1 MSDFS
6 ETVTVSVEER
16 ELVIQGEGK
25 RKTASG
31 AIQTFSFN
39 RHFCMPEGA
48 TTDDVSAVKSSEGV
62 LSVTIKKTVTSSV
75 TTTTATSEETGSGKV
90 INITTKG
97 PFFSDPAF
105 ASSIKEFQS
114 SITTIIKKFSVK
126 VTGTDTFTAYR
137 NYRKDNPKNE
147 NQAVSVNET
156 DKVKK
161 VRE

>member
-1 MSDFS
+1 MSDFT
-6 ETVTVSVEER
+6 ENVTVSVEER

-25 RKTASG
+25 RQTASG

-48 TTDDVSAVKSSEGV
+48 TTDDVTAFKSTEGI
-62 LSVTIKKTVTSSV
+62 LSVSIKKTVTSSM
-75 TTTTATSEETGSGKV
+75 TTTTATSEDTTGKG
-90 INITTKG
+90 INITVKG

-105 ASSIKEFQS
+105 ASSVKDFQS
-114 SITTIIKKFSVK
+114 SITTIIKKFNVK
-126 VTGTDTFTAYR
+126 VTGKDSFTAYR
-137 NYRKDNPKNE
+137 NFRKENPKNE

-161 VRE
+161 VRLV